1 MNMLPPSKQ
10 FAVVHTATN
19 APRSA
24 IIEGPAAGVLARV
37 AHEMRQ
43 PLAAA
48 TSALQLLQE
57 GPDNRVRQRARVVL
71 EQQFQR
77 LSRFIDDL
85 LEASRLRSGTTILHI
100 DRVDVRGLVEELVE
114 AVGPQATAK
123 RQRLETRLPPE
134 ALWIDADAT
143 RLQEVVSNL
152 LANAVSYTG
161 EGGLVSVTVTRG
173 SGEVVVTVRDTGRG
187 IPADQLPHLFE
198 MFSKGDGAPN
208 HAGLGLAIAKDLVEL
223 HGGSIRA
230 ASRGPGRGSKFVV
243 RLPETAHRRP
253 DDGNVA

>member
-1 MNMLPPSKQ
+1 MLPPLKQ
-10 FAVVHTATN
+10 FAVVPPAIN
-19 APRSA
+19 APERA
-24 IIEGPAAGVLARV
+24 IIEGPAADVLARV

-48 TSALQLLQE
+48 MSALQLLQDC
-57 GPDNRVRQRARVVL
+57 PDNLVRHRAQVVL
-71 EQQFQR
+71 ERQCQR

-85 LEASRLRSGTTILHI
+85 LEASRLRSGATILHI
-100 DRVDVRGLVEELVE
+100 DRIDVCGLVEELVE
-114 AVGPQATAK
+114 AFGPQATAK

-134 ALWIDADAT
+134 PMWIDADAT

-161 EGGLVSVTVTRG
+161 EGGLVSITVIRG
-173 SGEVVVTVRDTGRG
+173 SGEVVVAVRDTGCG

-198 MFSKGDGAPN
+198 MFSKGHGAPK
-208 HAGLGLAIAKDLVEL
+208 HVGLGLTIAKDLVKL

-243 RLPETAHRRP
+243 RLPETAHRSP
-253 DDGNVA
+253 DGGNAA

>member
-1 MNMLPPSKQ
+1 MLPPSKQ

-19 APRSA
+19 APESA
-24 IIEGPAAGVLARV
+24 IIEGPAADVLVRV

-48 TSALQLLQE
+48 TSALQLLE
-57 GPDNRVRQRARVVL
+57 ECPDNRVRQRARVVL
-71 EQQFQR
+71 ERQFQR

-134 ALWIDADAT
+134 PIWIDADAT

-152 LANAVSYTG
+152 LTNAVSYTG
-161 EGGLVSVTVTRG
+161 EDGLVSVTVIRG
-173 SGEVVVTVRDTGRG
+173 SGEVVVAVRDTGCG

-198 MFSKGDGAPN
+198 MFSKGHGAPD
-208 HAGLGLAIAKDLVEL
+208 HTGLGLVIAKDLVEL

-243 RLPETAHRRP
+243 RLPETAHRSP
-253 DDGNVA
+253 DDENVA

>member
-1 MNMLPPSKQ
+1 MLLPSKQ
-10 FAVVHTATN
+10 FAVVRPAIN
-19 APRSA
+19 VPERA
-24 IIEGPAAGVLARV
+24 IIEGAAADVLARV

-57 GPDNRVRQRARVVL
+57 CPDDLVRHRAQVVL
-71 EQQFQR
+71 ERQFQR

-85 LEASRLRSGTTILHI
+85 LEAGRLRSGAMILHI
-100 DRVDVRGLVEELVE
+100 DRIDVRGLVEELVE
-114 AVGPQATAK
+114 AVGPQARAK
-123 RQRLETRLPPE
+123 RQRLETRLPPGPM
-134 ALWIDADAT
+134 WIDADAT

-161 EGGLVSVTVTRG
+161 EGGLVSVTVIRG
-173 SGEVVVTVRDTGRG
+173 SGEVVVAVRDTGCG

-198 MFSKGDGAPN
+198 MFSRGHSTP
-208 HAGLGLAIAKDLVEL
+208 HHVGLGLAIAKDLVEL

-243 RLPETAHRRP
+243 RLPETAHCTP
-253 DDGNVA
+253 DDENVA